1 MKGLVVGGGSI
12 GSRHLRNLVSLGI
25 TDLALVE
32 PDGQRRENLSQE
44 IMLVGFQSLEK
55 GLSWGPDFVVIATPT
70 NLHIVQALDVARAG
84 CHLFIEK
91 PLSHMDEGINELV
104 EIVQC
109 NQLITMVGCNMRF
122 HHGPAAVKRL
132 LDECVIG
139 RVISVSLDAGQY
151 MPDWHPELDYRQRYS
166 ANRSMGGGVVLDG
179 IHEIDYARWL
189 FGEVIEVFSYGGKLS
204 NLEIDV
210 EDTVNILL
218 KFESG
223 FSAMLHIDY
232 IQRIYSRTCKVIGDE
247 GTIVWDISKQPQV
260 RWFSAK
266 TKQWNSIE
274 LPEHYHINDMYKDEL
289 SYFLDCVRENKNTMS
304 DVVDA
309 ARVTRLALAIKQSM
323 ELGEKI
329 AVKPN
334 P

>member
-12 GSRHLRNLVSLGI
+12 GSRHLRNLVSLGV

-32 PDGQRRENLSQE
+32 PNKQRQKYLSQE
-44 IMLVGFQSLEK
+44 IAVVGFQSLAD
-55 GLSWGPDFVVIATPT
+55 GLNWRPDFVVISTPT
-70 NLHIVQALDVARAG
+70 SLHIDQALEAAYAG

-91 PLSHMDEGINELV
+91 PLAHSEEGINGLV
-104 EIVQC
+104 EVVEK
-109 NQLITMVGCNMRF
+109 NTLVTMVGCNMRF
-122 HHGPAAVKRL
+122 HHGPAALKHL
-132 LDECVIG
+132 LDEGVIG
-139 RVISVSLDAGQY
+139 RVISATLDAGQY

-189 FGEVIEVFSYGGKLS
+189 FGEVSEVFCYGGKLS
-204 NLEIDV
+204 SLEIDV
-210 EDTVNILL
+210 EDTANIIM
-218 KFESG
+218 KFTSG
-223 FSAMLHIDY
+223 FSALLHIDY
-232 IQRIYSRTCKVIGDE
+232 IQRVYSRTCKIIGEE

-260 RWFSAK
+260 RWFSA
-266 TKQWNSIE
+266 TTMQWSCIE
-274 LPEHYHINDMYKDEL
+274 IPEHYHINDMYRNEL
-289 SYFLDCVRENKNTMS
+289 GYFLDCVRGNKNTMS

-309 ARVTRLALAIKQSM
+309 ARVTRLALAVKQSM
-323 ELGEKI
+323 ESGDKI